1 MKRRIMMAGLMAMA
15 LTAGSLT
22 ALAGSGMPG
31 VKGKQQKTG
40 QMTKEHQG
48 NHQQKSESEAAL
60 AKEAKIK
67 LEEAREI
74 ALKRAPGKV
83 ESENLERERG
93 KLVYSFDIRTG
104 KNITEVQVNA
114 LDGKIVRVE
123 KETPAKEAAEKRKE
137 EREKAKHNTKQ

>member
-1 MKRRIMMAGLMAMA
+1 MKSKIMTTGLMAMA
-15 LTAGSLT
+15 LAAGSLT
-22 ALAGSGMPG
+22 ALAGPGMLG
-31 VKGKQQKTG
+31 MKGMQQKPG
-40 QMTKEHQG
+40 QMTKKHQG
-48 NHQQKSESEAAL
+48 HQQQKTENDAAL

-83 ESENLERERG
+83 ESENLEREHG

-104 KNITEVQVNA
+104 KNITEVQVSA

-137 EREKAKHNTKQ
+137 EREKAKHNAKQ

>member
-1 MKRRIMMAGLMAMA
+1 MMASLMAMA

-22 ALAGSGMPG
+22 ALAGPGMLG
-31 VKGKQQKTG
+31 TKGMQQKPG
-40 QMTKEHQG
+40 QVAKEHQG

-60 AKEAKIK
+60 AKEAKLK
-67 LEEAREI
+67 LEDAREI

-83 ESENLERERG
+83 ESENLEREHG

-123 KETPAKEAAEKRKE
+123 QEAAAKEAAEKRKE